1 MSQPSSPL
9 SVYHDI
15 LIITTIQHT
24 SGASPSLCIA
34 KGIRQ
39 YFQSGELP
47 DADVVCE
54 ADMKPLLGS
63 TIMIKEG
70 MTEGEKV
77 LMQAMMNEV
86 QRVRRG
92 PL

>member
-1 MSQPSSPL
+1 MMK
-9 SVYHDI
+9 
-15 LIITTIQHT
+15 HT

-34 KGIRQ
+34 KGIRR
-39 YFQSGELP
+39 YFQTGELP

-54 ADMKPLLGS
+54 ADLKPLLGS
-63 TIMIKEG
+63 TTTSTMEKEEG
-70 MTEGEKV
+70 MTGSERV

>member
-1 MSQPSSPL
+1 
-9 SVYHDI
+9 
-15 LIITTIQHT
+15 
-24 SGASPSLCIA
+24 
-34 KGIRQ
+34 
-39 YFQSGELP
+39 
-47 DADVVCE
+47 
-54 ADMKPLLGS
+54 MKPLLGS